1 MALHGFNH
9 CRGGESRCYNRRAGQ
24 QGTLWESRYTSFIVQ
39 SSEYSSLTVSAQA
52 SAVEEEERALRTMS
66 AYIDLNPVREAMVA
80 DHADYRWNG
89 YAEAMA
95 GKARSR
101 CRLVQIVRPPLS
113 PFTASPVPPPA
124 KSKFFSVQAS
134 PHGRQRPTGTSKGNS
149 PNGNSR
155 SPKSLNEA
163 S

>member
-9 CRGGESRCYNRRAGQ
+9 CRGGQSRCYNRRAGQ

-52 SAVEEEERALRTMS
+52 SAVEEEERALRTLS
-66 AYIDLNPVREAMVA
+66 AYIDGSPRGQPPSPPAP
-80 DHADYRWNG
+80 DYRWSG

-101 CRLVQIVRPPLS
+101 RRLVRIVRPPLS
-113 PFTASPVPPPA
+113 PFTASPVPPPE